1 MPDIDKIIDSIDD
14 YLRWSNKLT
23 TNPVEI
29 NEHLNKKGIL
39 SDSSSRPGAPI
50 RKLLRNGQIPLAYQV
65 GVKWEI
71 PMSNGNLT
79 PKSKQEAKTRT
90 LKKVRPVEGHKLE
103 PIAELIS
110 EMLRE
115 KHGHH
120 AKYLFEHKPDWLF
133 SYPSKKTL
141 TEIPVLSQV
150 YAELN
155 DKQLSLATRIG
166 SLTHRRQNQKQSFDI
181 WFDAPY
187 SFAVEF
193 DELQHFNQYRK
204 ITLKHY
210 HYISAGFPLE
220 LYKELNDS
228 NVIRPGKSGF
238 TKLKS
243 KDPLFP
249 ELLDG
254 EKQDNRIR
262 QRAFRDFLKD
272 LLPLK
277 RGLGPTLR
285 IPYPITNHNIKEFT
299 TDDLENVKAYIHKHN
314 LI

>member
-29 NEHLNKKGIL
+29 NEHLNKKGLL

-50 RKLLRNGQIPLAYQV
+50 RKLLR
-65 GVKWEI
+65 
-71 PMSNGNLT
+71 SNLT
-79 PKSKQEAKTRT
+79 PKSEQEAKTRT
-90 LKKVRPVEGHKLE
+90 LKKVRSVEGHKLE

-115 KHGHH
+115 KYGHH

-155 DKQLSLATRIG
+155 DQQLSLATQIE
-166 SLTHRRQNQKQSFDI
+166 SMTHRRQNQKQSFDI

-187 SFAVEF
+187 S
-193 DELQHFNQYRK
+193 LMNY
-204 ITLKHY
+204 
-210 HYISAGFPLE
+210 
-220 LYKELNDS
+220 
-228 NVIRPGKSGF
+228 
-238 TKLKS
+238 
-243 KDPLFP
+243 
-249 ELLDG
+249 
-254 EKQDNRIR
+254 
-262 QRAFRDFLKD
+262 
-272 LLPLK
+272 
-277 RGLGPTLR
+277 
-285 IPYPITNHNIKEFT
+285 NI
-299 TDDLENVKAYIHKHN
+299 
-314 LI
+314 LINTERSF